1 MGTSKM
7 LSSLDQHPRRVN
19 GDQGNRVMRK
29 FQWMKVLPGPLVE
42 AVDLDMCIITIT
54 SKGFILF

>member
-1 MGTSKM
+1 M
-7 LSSLDQHPRRVN
+7 LRLLDQHPRRVN
-19 GDQGNRVMRK
+19 GDQENRVMRK
-29 FQWMKVLPGPLVE
+29 FQWMKVVLGPLVE